1 MTEVLL
7 KELSRSDLDWI
18 LANSYSREIA
28 AGTVIDRE
36 SQKFDTVDLLIE
48 GNLVTTISQYE
59 TNTTPN
65 NTPNNR
71 NGSKVDRLA
80 RAFAAIEGTNDLSVE
95 LFHLSMGE
103 VVGEIPLVGLRP
115 DATSIKAL
123 QRSLLQSIPK
133 QSLTSKLEEDVG
145 FAARFYRA
153 IAIMYADRLA
163 NAIAKFSNRKLA
175 RNEAIPDVLFILG
188 ELHDSDIDW
197 LVNVG
202 NRQKISANTT
212 AIEQGCPID
221 ALQIVL
227 YGKMAM
233 SFSEGGRNPLSRLFA
248 SFDELNMSEVEI
260 GRLSRGEI
268 IGETPFL
275 DGRLPAFSVRAI
287 EDCLVLSVAR
297 QHFASKLQQDYGFA
311 SRFYRVISTLLAD
324 RLQDLIGRLG
334 YGRRFYRQSEPLHEQ
349 VKYEDELSIGFL
361 DRMTLAGAR
370 FDWILE
376 HSH

>member
-7 KELSRSDLDWI
+7 KELSRGDLDWI
-18 LANSYSREIA
+18 LANSHSREIA
-28 AGTVIDRE
+28 AGTVINRE
-36 SQKFDTVDLLIE
+36 SPRFDTVDLLIE
-48 GNLVTTISQYE
+48 GNLVTSISQYE
-59 TNTTPN
+59 SNSN
-65 NTPNNR
+65 E
-71 NGSKVDRLA
+71 SKSNKSKGNPLA
-80 RAFAAIEGTNDLSVE
+80 RAFAAIEGTNDLSIE
-95 LFHLSMGE
+95 LFRLSMGE
-103 VVGEIPLVGLRP
+103 VVGAIPLVGLRP
-115 DATSIKAL
+115 DTTSVKAL
-123 QRSLLQSIPK
+123 QRSLLQSIPR
-133 QSLTSKLEEDVG
+133 QSLIVKLEEDIG

-163 NAIAKFSNRKLA
+163 NAIDRFSNRKLA

-202 NRQKISANTT
+202 SRQKISANTM

-227 YGKMAM
+227 NGKMAM

-248 SFDELNMSEVEI
+248 SFDELNLAEVEI

-275 DGRLPAFSVRAI
+275 DGRLPAFSVKAI

-334 YGRRFYRQSEPLHEQ
+334 YGRRFYRQNEPLNEQ
-349 VKYEDELSIGFL
+349 VKYEDELSLGFL
-361 DRMTLAGAR
+361 DRMALAGAR

-376 HSH
+376 YSR